1 MSYSFNKL
9 PIINGALDPPSV
21 ILTDFPRYDPDNLL
35 ISHVVNADAEYFVDG
50 TVMEDAADEDAADH
64 STDGD
69 VVEAAV
75 EDAEDTVD
83 VADGDAEDDV
93 DVADGD
99 ASEDAKDD
107 VDVADGD
114 VLEDAEDDV
123 DVADGDASED
133 AEDDVDVA
141 DGDAS
146 EDAEDGNASED
157 AAAED
162 ASEYYSMNGDAVDAA
177 EEDATDGDAVKN
189 AMDGD
194 AMEDAV
200 EDMDGSL
207 VDINSDK
214 DMESEDLDEEAGL
227 EKEANS
233 AVDEVAAVDDLYHDY
248 DFYVYDSTASS
259 SELDSAASS
268 SELDSILDEFSSAR
282 VSKQRTALDELL
294 ELQQNPTVCYLI
306 TEVSLQS
313 CYILIAGLG
322 GNATCGEYI
331 CRITIPERYPI
342 EAPVAQFLSINGVFD
357 PGRLIQIDPAQ
368 WASDSTLNGFITW
381 LTSLL
386 LNPQLA
392 GVKPLSIT
400 AMPKIMQSI
409 AYGSRARNLQ
419 LYKSLVDQ
427 FDQELAKRLS
437 LPKELS
443 PICHQINR
451 DRSNFSSLIHRSH
464 LEKTKIL
471 AHHMMQARVKP
482 TVGAEMDTSLG
493 VPKTLFV
500 KTENTTSDMT
510 PKVTEDAPEAPEA
523 LEISEAPEEV
533 PRAPEDTSEV
543 PEDLSEDLPEVPE
556 APEEVPEAPEAL
568 SEDDSEDVTDIL
580 ADRLAA
586 LDAVA
591 DVVSNASDKDTS
603 SDSETEPEPLSVSM
617 LASILTR
624 PNIRK

>member
-1 MSYSFNKL
+1 
-9 PIINGALDPPSV
+9 
-21 ILTDFPRYDPDNLL
+21 
-35 ISHVVNADAEYFVDG
+35 
-50 TVMEDAADEDAADH
+50 MEDAADEDAADH

-75 EDAEDTVD
+75 EAAVEDAEDTVD
-83 VADGDAEDDV
+83 VADG
-93 DVADGD
+93 
-99 ASEDAKDD
+99 
-107 VDVADGD
+107 
-114 VLEDAEDDV
+114 
-123 DVADGDASED
+123 D

-259 SELDSAASS
+259 SELDSAASSSELDSTASSLELDSAASS

>member
-75 EDAEDTVD
+75 EAAVEDAEDTVD
-83 VADGDAEDDV
+83 VADG
-93 DVADGD
+93 
-99 ASEDAKDD
+99 
-107 VDVADGD
+107 
-114 VLEDAEDDV
+114 
-123 DVADGDASED
+123 D

-248 DFYVYDSTASS
+248 DFYVYDSTASSSELDSAASSSELDSTASSLELDSAASS